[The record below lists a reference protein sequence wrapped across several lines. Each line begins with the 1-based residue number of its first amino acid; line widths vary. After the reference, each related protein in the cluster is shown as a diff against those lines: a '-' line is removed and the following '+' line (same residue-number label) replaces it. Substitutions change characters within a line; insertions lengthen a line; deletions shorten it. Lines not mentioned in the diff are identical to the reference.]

1 MGVFMKNRM
10 SAVGA
15 MVVFAMLF
23 ASCASTSVKRYSAD
37 DNVKDLS
44 GYWNDNDV
52 NQVCTTLIDSC
63 IKSKRVAEFEKKYN
77 RTPIVIIGTIKNK
90 SVERIDTSILSK
102 RFQNA
107 IINDGTLEFVA
118 DANQREELRA
128 EKYDQAENAYETAK
142 SIGNETAADFMLQGS
157 VTTIV
162 DTAGREQVR
171 TYQVDM
177 QLIDLETNK
186 IIWSDQNNDI
196 KKYIKKS
203 AVKF

>member
-1 MGVFMKNRM
+1 MKCK
-10 SAVGA
+10 SLLKSVLIASVLL
-15 MVVFAMLF
+15 MV
-23 ASCASTSVKRYSAD
+23 SCASTTVKRYSAD
-37 DNVKDLS
+37 ENVKDLS

-63 IKSKRVAEFEKKYN
+63 IKSKRVAEFEKKN
-77 RTPIVIIGTIKNK
+77 GRAPVVIIGTIKNK
-90 SVERIDTSILSK
+90 SIERIDTSILSK

-142 SIGNETAADFMLQGS
+142 SIGNELAADFMLQGS

-162 DTAGREQVR
+162 DTVDREQVR

-196 KKYIKKS
+196 KKYIKRA

>member
-1 MGVFMKNRM
+1 MK
-10 SAVGA
+10 VK
-15 MVVFAMLF
+15 VVLANLLVVSSLF
-23 ASCASTSVKRYSAD
+23 FFSCGSTSVKRYGAEES
-37 DNVKDLS
+37 VKDLS

-63 IKSKRVAEFEKKYN
+63 IKSKRVANFKSTKG
-77 RTPIVIIGTIKNK
+77 RTPVVIIGTIKNK
-90 SVERIDTSILSK
+90 SVEHI
-102 RFQNA
+102 
-107 IINDGTLEFVA
+107 VA

-142 SIGNETAADFMLQGS
+142 SIGNETAADFMLQGT

-162 DTAGREQVR
+162 DTDGRQQVR

-177 QLIDLETNK
+177 QLIDLETNR

>member
-1 MGVFMKNRM
+1 MKSKSVFV
-10 SAVGA
+10 SL
-15 MVVFAMLF
+15 LF
-23 ASCASTSVKRYSAD
+23 FSSLFFFSCSSTSVKRYDANES
-37 DNVKDLS
+37 VKDLS

-52 NQVCTTLIDSC
+52 NLVCTSLIDSC
-63 IKSKRVAEFEKKYN
+63 IKSKRVANFKASTG
-77 RTPIVIIGTIKNK
+77 RTPVVIIGTIKNK

-118 DANQREELRA
+118 DASQREELRA

-162 DTAGREQVR
+162 DTAGRQQVR

-177 QLIDLETNK
+177 QLVDLETNK

>member
-1 MGVFMKNRM
+1 MKTKLLLANL
-10 SAVGA
+10 
-15 MVVFAMLF
+15 LF
-23 ASCASTSVKRYSAD
+23 AASLFLLSCGTTSVTRYEANES
-37 DNVKDLS
+37 VKDLS

-63 IKSKRVAEFEKKYN
+63 IKSKRVANFKN
-77 RTPIVIIGTIKNK
+77 TIGRTPVVILGTIRNK
-90 SVERIDTSILSK
+90 SSEHIDTSILSK
-102 RFQNA
+102 RFQNV

-118 DANQREELRA
+118 DSKQREELRA

-142 SIGNETAADFMLQGS
+142 SIGNELAADFMLQGT

-162 DTAGREQVR
+162 DSDGKQQVR

>member
-1 MGVFMKNRM
+1 MKNRM
-10 SAVGA
+10 SAVSA

-128 EKYDQAENAYETAK
+128 EKYDQADNAYETAK

>member
-1 MGVFMKNRM
+1 M
-10 SAVGA
+10 
-15 MVVFAMLF
+15 
-23 ASCASTSVKRYSAD
+23 
-37 DNVKDLS
+37 
-44 GYWNDNDV
+44 
-52 NQVCTTLIDSC
+52 
-63 IKSKRVAEFEKKYN
+63 
-77 RTPIVIIGTIKNK
+77 
-90 SVERIDTSILSK
+90 SK
-102 RFQNA
+102 RFQNV

-162 DTAGREQVR
+162 DTEGRQQVR

-186 IIWSDQNNDI
+186 IVWADQNNDI
-196 KKYIKKS
+196 RKYIKK
-203 AVKF
+203 AAAKF

>member
-1 MGVFMKNRM
+1 MKIK
-10 SAVGA
+10 S
-15 MVVFAMLF
+15 FFCLF
-23 ASCASTSVKRYSAD
+23 LICSLFFVSCGSTSVKRYDAK

-44 GYWNDNDV
+44 GYWNENDV
-52 NQVCTTLIDSC
+52 TIVCNTLIESC
-63 IKSKRVAEFEKKYN
+63 IQSKRIANFQKDNGRAPV
-77 RTPIVIIGTIKNK
+77 VIIGTIKNK

-162 DTAGREQVR
+162 DAEGRQQVR

-186 IIWSDQNNDI
+186 IVWADQNNDI
-196 KKYIKKS
+196 RKYIKK
-203 AVKF
+203 AAAKF

>member
-1 MGVFMKNRM
+1 MKNRM

>member
-1 MGVFMKNRM
+1 
-10 SAVGA
+10 
-15 MVVFAMLF
+15 
-23 ASCASTSVKRYSAD
+23 
-37 DNVKDLS
+37 
-44 GYWNDNDV
+44 
-52 NQVCTTLIDSC
+52 
-63 IKSKRVAEFEKKYN
+63 EFEKKN
-77 RTPIVIIGTIKNK
+77 GRAPVVIIGTIKNK
-90 SVERIDTSILSK
+90 SIERIDTSILSK
-102 RFQNA
+102 RFQNV

-142 SIGNETAADFMLQGS
+142 SIGNELAADFMLQGS

-162 DTAGREQVR
+162 DTVDREQVR

-196 KKYIKKS
+196 KKYIKRA

>member
-1 MGVFMKNRM
+1 MKCKSLLKSVLIA
-10 SAVGA
+10 SALL
-15 MVVFAMLF
+15 MV
-23 ASCASTSVKRYSAD
+23 SCASTTVKRYSAD
-37 DNVKDLS
+37 ENVKDLS

-63 IKSKRVAEFEKKYN
+63 IKSKRVAEFEKKN
-77 RTPIVIIGTIKNK
+77 GRAPVVIIGTIKNK
-90 SVERIDTSILSK
+90 SIERIDTSILSK
-102 RFQNA
+102 RFQNV

-142 SIGNETAADFMLQGS
+142 SIGNELAADFMLQGS

-162 DTAGREQVR
+162 DTVDREQVR

-196 KKYIKKS
+196 KKYIKRA